1 MHLLSG
7 ARPPDIAGAEGSAP
21 DSGDVVTVTEIAAL
35 KVNVRH
41 LEQELEALKRIV
53 ADLRSELGGT

>member
-7 ARPPDIAGAEGSAP
+7 ARPPETVPADGSVPLA
-21 DSGDVVTVTEIAAL
+21 GDVVTVTEIAAL
-35 KVNVRH
+35 KANVLH
-41 LEQELEALKRIV
+41 LEEELEALKRTV